1 MTALQP
7 QGLARADYLEKPG
20 TLAVVRSEVPGSAVD
35 SAKAETLE
43 PFVIVSASGE
53 VAAFSGHVD
62 LGTGVRTAL
71 AQIVADELD
80 VAFGRVAM
88 VLGDSAVAPDQ
99 GPTIASE
106 TIQLS
111 ARPLR
116 RAAAQARHFLVARAA
131 DILGVPASDLVVEN
145 GVVRTKADDNRRV
158 TYGEL
163 IAGARIRLALADD
176 VRVKAASERRI
187 VGASQPRV
195 DLAAKATGELVYVHD
210 MRVPGMLHG
219 RVVRPPYA
227 GFDSGDH
234 VGRSLVRIDEG
245 SIAHLPGIVA
255 TVVVGDFVG
264 VVAQREEHAE
274 AAMRALRVEWREGPR
289 PPDLSDARSALA
301 ANPSRPRVLLD
312 RGDVEG
318 RLRAAAKR
326 LSREYLWPYQL
337 HGAIGPS
344 AALADVRPD
353 GARVWSGTQ
362 NPLWMRRDLAL
373 ALDLAESA
381 IEVVR
386 MEAAG
391 CYGRNG
397 ADDVTADAALLSRA
411 VGRPVRV
418 QLTRDQEH
426 MWEPKGA
433 AQLMTVDG
441 GIDREGGVAAYDFAT
456 RYPSNAAPTLALLL
470 MGKLAPTSEVT
481 DMGDRTAIGPY
492 DFANHRVTVHD
503 MAPIARAAWLRG
515 VSALPNTFA
524 HESYIDELA
533 AEAGVD
539 PVAYRLRYLN
549 DARASDLIKQVAAKA
564 GWEPHAGARKRC
576 DEHGRLIGQGFAYAV
591 YVHSKFPGLAS
602 AWSAWTAD
610 VAVDVSTGEV
620 SLTRVTVGQDSGLMI
635 NPEGVRHQIH
645 GNVIQSTSRVLKE
658 QVTFSD
664 IAVTSREW
672 GTYPLLTFPEVPAID
687 VLMVPRPE
695 DEPLGVGESASVPSA
710 AAIANAI
717 YDATGVRFRAPPFTP
732 DRILAGLREA
742 GLAAEPA
749 RPRVLPTPTADA
761 APKRKPWLRP
771 LLSAAFGAFG
781 ALGVASLP
789 IRGAIAPVTRPDP
802 TTYSAETI
810 ARGKALANLGGCIVC
825 HTTTGGAELAGGRAV
840 HTPFGTVYAT
850 NITPDEATGIGR
862 WSFEAFARA
871 MREGVARDGRH
882 LYPAF
887 PYPSFA
893 KTSEADLQ
901 ALYAFLMA
909 APAVVVANRPAELR
923 APFTWRPLM
932 AAWNTMF
939 HHAALFASDP
949 TRSDL
954 WNRGAYLVEGLGHCS
969 ACHSPRNALGAERG
983 GADHLA
989 GGEADGWFAP
999 PLNGASPA
1007 PIAWTEQAF
1016 YDYLRTGHSIEHGAV
1031 GGPMAPVVAGLKAL
1045 PDRDVRAMA
1054 HYLASLSSTPPSD
1067 PSLKDQIEN
1076 AAKARAFD
1084 PAYLAGARIWSGAC
1098 AVCHEPGQGAPMF
1111 GVRPSLAL
1119 TTAIHADAPD
1129 TVVRV
1134 ILEGFRAPEGLE
1146 GLGAMPA
1153 FLHHLD
1159 DAQVADLAT
1168 YLRARFAPDRQAW
1181 TNLGET
1187 AARLRKPLLTAA
1199 EGAINH

>member
-1 MTALQP
+1 MVNGRPVETSLPRLTPLLAFLRNDLCLNGPKFGCGLGECGACAVLIDGRLARACVLTLGDVAGRAVTTLEGLGADGRLDPVQEAFIASAAAQCGYCLNGMIMTARALIDCESGADRGRDPRGAALQSLPLRRACRDRRRRAACRDAGPRMTALQP
-7 QGLARADYLEKPG
+7 QGLARADYLERPG

-145 GVVRTKADDNRRV
+145 EVVRTKADDNRRV

-318 RLRAAAKR
+318 GLRAAAKW

-470 MGKLAPTSEVT
+470 MGKLAPTPEVT

-503 MAPIARAAWLRG
+503 MAPIA
-515 VSALPNTFA
+515 
-524 HESYIDELA
+524 
-533 AEAGVD
+533 
-539 PVAYRLRYLN
+539 
-549 DARASDLIKQVAAKA
+549 AR
-564 GWEPHAGARKRC
+564 
-576 DEHGRLIGQGFAYAV
+576 
-591 YVHSKFPGLAS
+591 
-602 AWSAWTAD
+602 
-610 VAVDVSTGEV
+610 
-620 SLTRVTVGQDSGLMI
+620 
-635 NPEGVRHQIH
+635 
-645 GNVIQSTSRVLKE
+645 
-658 QVTFSD
+658 
-664 IAVTSREW
+664 
-672 GTYPLLTFPEVPAID
+672 
-687 VLMVPRPE
+687 
-695 DEPLGVGESASVPSA
+695 
-710 AAIANAI
+710 
-717 YDATGVRFRAPPFTP
+717 
-732 DRILAGLREA
+732 
-742 GLAAEPA
+742 GLAAG
-749 RPRVLPTPTADA
+749 RLG
-761 APKRKPWLRP
+761 
-771 LLSAAFGAFG
+771 SA
-781 ALGVASLP
+781 
-789 IRGAIAPVTRPDP
+789 
-802 TTYSAETI
+802 
-810 ARGKALANLGGCIVC
+810 K
-825 HTTTGGAELAGGRAV
+825 H
-840 HTPFGTVYAT
+840 
-850 NITPDEATGIGR
+850 
-862 WSFEAFARA
+862 
-871 MREGVARDGRH
+871 
-882 LYPAF
+882 
-887 PYPSFA
+887 
-893 KTSEADLQ
+893 
-901 ALYAFLMA
+901 
-909 APAVVVANRPAELR
+909 
-923 APFTWRPLM
+923 
-932 AAWNTMF
+932 
-939 HHAALFASDP
+939 
-949 TRSDL
+949 
-954 WNRGAYLVEGLGHCS
+954 
-969 ACHSPRNALGAERG
+969 
-983 GADHLA
+983 
-989 GGEADGWFAP
+989 
-999 PLNGASPA
+999 
-1007 PIAWTEQAF
+1007 
-1016 YDYLRTGHSIEHGAV
+1016 
-1031 GGPMAPVVAGLKAL
+1031 
-1045 PDRDVRAMA
+1045 
-1054 HYLASLSSTPPSD
+1054 
-1067 PSLKDQIEN
+1067 
-1076 AAKARAFD
+1076 
-1084 PAYLAGARIWSGAC
+1084 
-1098 AVCHEPGQGAPMF
+1098 
-1111 GVRPSLAL
+1111 
-1119 TTAIHADAPD
+1119 
-1129 TVVRV
+1129 
-1134 ILEGFRAPEGLE
+1134 FRA
-1146 GLGAMPA
+1146 
-1153 FLHHLD
+1153 
-1159 DAQVADLAT
+1159 
-1168 YLRARFAPDRQAW
+1168 
-1181 TNLGET
+1181 
-1187 AARLRKPLLTAA
+1187 
-1199 EGAINH
+1199 